1 MSGGETGGEAGGK
14 AGRTLETLHFQ
25 MSGGETGGEASGEAS
40 GALETLHFPA
50 ELPDEETCEITRA
63 FSTLP
68 NHRACSLPDE
78 SLPEQQR
85 SDLSRASSSSSWAV
99 STADFRSKIRFLRQQ
114 RHICSMKGKAQAF
127 QDA

>member
-14 AGRTLETLHFQ
+14 ASGTFETLHFQ
-25 MSGGETGGEASGEAS
+25 MSGGETGGEASGKAS
-40 GALETLHFPA
+40 GTLETLHFPA

-78 SLPEQQR
+78 AQR

-114 RHICSMKGKAQAF
+114 RHICSIKGKAQAF